1 MSVFTTNHP
10 EKRAKLLRQVN
21 YLRKN
26 RNKKKATLDEQDNEL
41 ETCTESREDSL
52 NAEIDAKR
60 ELYFELAMKGD
71 EIMAKIHAIPY

>member
-1 MSVFTTNHP
+1 MSVFTTSHR
-10 EKRAKLLRQVN
+10 EERAELLRQWN
-21 YLRKN
+21 SLRED
-26 RNKKKATLDEQDNEL
+26 RNEITDTLEQLHDEL